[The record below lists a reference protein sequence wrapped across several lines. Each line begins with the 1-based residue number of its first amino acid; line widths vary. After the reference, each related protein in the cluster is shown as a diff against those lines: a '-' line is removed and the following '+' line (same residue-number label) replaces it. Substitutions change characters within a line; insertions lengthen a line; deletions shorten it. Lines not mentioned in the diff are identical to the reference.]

1 MVWNVRGTVIEGCAS
16 EGQCPLFLG
25 RDMEELCKSFLL
37 MQIKEGQID
46 NVDVGGTLAIAVAD
60 LYSGK
65 AADLPVKGGEGGI
78 YISGTTTE
86 EQRRLL
92 QPFLVNNVPGF
103 LIVKRCL
110 GVRFVDINL
119 SQEGNNYHVTM
130 PYGELKGSLMVG
142 GDGKNPQ
149 RLENLLTSAYF
160 SDVKVCN
167 THFWKYTDFGKN
179 FEFTNR
185 SGFMTEFNLQGRPR

>member
-78 YISGTTTE
+78 YISSTTTE

-103 LIVKRCL
+103 LIVKKCL

-185 SGFMTEFNLQGRPR
+185 SGFMTEFNLQGE